1 MAASST
7 ESPTTQ
13 DETETELE
21 RRARILQERMY
32 SAADSL
38 DAQDPKMLDVTEMF
52 LTGYDR
58 ARAASGRSV
67 KDMLTDP
74 NFDPSCFVVGQVTT
88 EGSDLRAMNEKECA
102 CALKKKAEHAPIPA
116 KVYAREFNLVDLVAS
131 LDYP

>member
-1 MAASST
+1 MAAST
-7 ESPTTQ
+7 ERTQ

-21 RRARILQERMY
+21 RRARILQERMH

-38 DAQDPKMLDVTEMF
+38 DAQDPKMLDVTELF

-58 ARAASGRSV
+58 ARAARGRSV
-67 KDMLTDP
+67 MDMLMDP
-74 NFDPSCFVVGQVTT
+74 DPSCVVVGQVTAK
-88 EGSDLRAMNEKECA
+88 GSDLRAMNEEECA

-131 LDYP
+131 LDNP